1 MTEALQL
8 LKKYWNHDNFRD
20 LQNEIIENV
29 LAQKDTFAQLPTGG
43 GKSICYQIPA
53 LAQEGLTLVIS
64 PLVSLIKDQ
73 VENLQKR
80 NIKAIGLTG
89 GISSDE
95 VSDLLDNCQYGNY
108 KLLYLSPERLQS
120 DWILDR
126 LKNLPINLIAV
137 DEAHCISQWGNDFRP
152 AYLKIT
158 NLKEHFPKTP
168 VLALTASATPR
179 VKHDILKILKI
190 EDAIL
195 FEKSFDRDNIAYMV
209 FDVED
214 KLFRMVQILQK
225 KPGTVHCLRSKQ
237 KIVYRDFKKIATIRH
252 FGYLLSRWFIQF
264 REKQEYDTLDFRKST
279 SYCGNKCFWDG
290 H

>member
-158 NLKEHFPKTP
+158 NLKEHFPK
-168 VLALTASATPR
+168 L
-179 VKHDILKILKI
+179 
-190 EDAIL
+190 L
-195 FEKSFDRDNIAYMV
+195 F
-209 FDVED
+209 
-214 KLFRMVQILQK
+214 
-225 KPGTVHCLRSKQ
+225 
-237 KIVYRDFKKIATIRH
+237 
-252 FGYLLSRWFIQF
+252 
-264 REKQEYDTLDFRKST
+264 
-279 SYCGNKCFWDG
+279 
-290 H
+290 